1 MPGRFRGEAVM
12 PSNGTNG
19 SSTSGPGGRRVAR
32 AVKGDRGRVTLQVI
46 ADKLSVSTATVS
58 LALRDSPVVAEATK
72 TSVQR
77 AARELGYSYNRSAAG
92 LRTARSNM
100 LAVGVHD
107 ITNPFF
113 AQLLLAIEETASA
126 AGKTILLGTYA
137 ENLDRQ
143 ARVLNTLREHRPDGM
158 ILCPAGGS
166 GTDSL
171 DVLIAAGIPIVQ
183 VSREIPDLGLDFVGT
198 DDVMGMRLAVEH
210 LVSLGHRTVAM
221 LGGTPATS
229 TGRDRLRGYREAM
242 AEQGLSAM
250 VREGFGT
257 RDTGYAAIQEVM
269 GREMAP
275 TAVVCFNDL
284 TAFGAMLGLRQMGLE
299 AGRDVSLVGCD
310 DVEDAARW
318 VPPLTSIH
326 NRQQEVGRLAAD
338 LLIRRIAEPFA
349 PPRRIVL
356 EPTLRVRG
364 TTRPP
369 CLPPRG

>member
-1 MPGRFRGEAVM
+1 M

-19 SSTSGPGGRRVAR
+19 SSTGPGGTGGRRMAR
-32 AVKGDRGRVTLQVI
+32 AVKGERGRVTLQVI

-58 LALRDSPVVAEATK
+58 LALRDSPVVAEATR

-113 AQLLLAIEETASA
+113 AELLLSIEETASA

-137 ENLDRQ
+137 ENLERQ

-166 GTDSL
+166 DTDSL

-210 LVSLGHRTVAM
+210 LLSLGHRSIAM
-221 LGGTPATS
+221 LGGTSATS

-242 AEQGLSAM
+242 AAAGLTAT

-257 RDTGYAAIQEVM
+257 RDTGYAAVQEVM
-269 GREMAP
+269 AGPVPP

-299 AGRDVSLVGCD
+299 AGRDVSLTGCD

-318 VPPLTSIH
+318 VPPLTTIH
-326 NRQQEVGRLAAD
+326 NRQQEVGRLAAE
-338 LLIRRIAEPFA
+338 LLIRRIGEPFA

-356 EPTLRVRG
+356 DPTLRVRG
-364 TTRPP
+364 TT
-369 CLPPRG
+369 CPPRP